1 MKHLAI
7 TALLVMVPTITF
19 ADQSVYIDQ
28 AGENLNATI
37 IQKLGDNNTI
47 GDVTATDKYFY
58 LDGDDMTLTFGME
71 GDANKLIGSIEGD
84 TFDFALSQI
93 GDNNFFEIMAS
104 LSSSSSLTWNIVGSA
119 NEVYL
124 NMGQAVSA
132 EYTTLDYNITGND
145 NIFNI
150 GIDADGATHTFDM
163 NGDSNEYT
171 ITQTGYGNSLE
182 GHLLTIDT
190 TGDFNTVTILQ
201 ETTTAQSIIDMVING
216 SNQVISITQSD

>member
-84 TFDFALSQI
+84 TFDFTLSQI

-132 EYTTLDYNITGND
+132 EYTTLDYNITGDD

-150 GIDADGATHTFDM
+150 DIDADGATHTFDM
-163 NGDSNEYT
+163 NGDSNEYS

>member
-7 TALLVMVPTITF
+7 TALFVMVPTITF

-84 TFDFALSQI
+84 TFDFTLSQI

-150 GIDADGATHTFDM
+150 DIDTDGATHTFDM
-163 NGDSNEYT
+163 TGDSNEYS

>member
-1 MKHLAI
+1 
-7 TALLVMVPTITF
+7 
-19 ADQSVYIDQ
+19 
-28 AGENLNATI
+28 
-37 IQKLGDNNTI
+37 
-47 GDVTATDKYFY
+47 
-58 LDGDDMTLTFGME
+58 
-71 GDANKLIGSIEGD
+71 
-84 TFDFALSQI
+84 
-93 GDNNFFEIMAS
+93 MAS

-163 NGDSNEYT
+163 NGDSNEYS

-182 GHLLTIDT
+182 GHLLTIDA

>member
-7 TALLVMVPTITF
+7 TAVLVMVPTITF

-37 IQKLGDNNTI
+37 IQKFGDNNTI

-58 LDGDDMTLTFGME
+58 LDGDNMTLTFGLE
-71 GDANKLIGSIEGD
+71 GDANKLIGSISGD
-84 TFDFALSQI
+84 SLDFTLSKI
-93 GDNNFFEIMAS
+93 GDNNLFEIYAS
-104 LSSSSSLTWNIVGSA
+104 LASSSSLLWTIIGSA

-124 NMGQAVSA
+124 NMGQVVSA
-132 EYTTLDYNITGND
+132 EYTSLDYTITGAD

-150 GIDADGATHTFDM
+150 GIDADGATHTLDL
-163 NGDSNEYT
+163 NGDSNEFT

-182 GHLLTIDT
+182 GHLLTANM
-190 TGDFNTVTILQ
+190 TGDFNNVTILQ
-201 ETTTAQSIIDMVING
+201 ETTTAQSIVDLVTYG

>member
-7 TALLVMVPTITF
+7 TALFVMVPTITF

-132 EYTTLDYNITGND
+132 EYTTLDYNITGDD

-150 GIDADGATHTFDM
+150 GIDADGTTHTFDM
-163 NGDSNEYT
+163 NGDSNEYS

-182 GHLLTIDT
+182 GHLLTIDA

>member
-7 TALLVMVPTITF
+7 TALFVMVPTITF

-84 TFDFALSQI
+84 TFDFTLSQI

-132 EYTTLDYNITGND
+132 EYTTLDYNITGDD

-150 GIDADGATHTFDM
+150 DIDADGATHTFDM
-163 NGDSNEYT
+163 NGDSNEYS

>member
-150 GIDADGATHTFDM
+150 DIDADGATHTFDM
-163 NGDSNEYT
+163 TGDSNEYS

-182 GHLLTIDT
+182 GHLLTIDA

>member
-7 TALLVMVPTITF
+7 TAVLVMVPTITF

-37 IQKLGDNNTI
+37 IQKFGDNNTI
-47 GDVTATDKYFY
+47 GDITATDKYFY

-71 GDANKLIGSIEGD
+71 GDGNKLIGSISGD
-84 TFDFALSQI
+84 TLDFTLSQI
-93 GDNNFFEIMAS
+93 GDNNLFEIYAS
-104 LSSSSSLTWNIVGSA
+104 LSSSSSLTWNIVGGS

-124 NMGQAVSA
+124 NMGQVVSA
-132 EYTTLDYNITGND
+132 EYTTLDYGITGSD

-150 GIDADGATHTFDM
+150 NIDSDGATHTLDL

-171 ITQTGYGNSLE
+171 ITQTGYGSSLE
-182 GHLLTIDT
+182 GHLITIDS
-190 TGDFNTVTILQ
+190 TGDFNEVTILQ
-201 ETTTAQSIIDMVING
+201 ETTTAQSIINMVTNG

>member
-7 TALLVMVPTITF
+7 TAVLVMVPTITF

-37 IQKLGDNNTI
+37 IQKFGDNNTI

-58 LDGDDMTLTFGME
+58 LDGDNMTLTFGLE
-71 GDANKLIGSIEGD
+71 GDANKLIGSISGD
-84 TFDFALSQI
+84 SLDFTLSKI
-93 GDNNFFEIMAS
+93 GDNNLFEIYAS
-104 LSSSSSLTWNIVGSA
+104 LASSSSLLWNIIGSA

-124 NMGQAVSA
+124 NMGQVVSA
-132 EYTTLDYNITGND
+132 EYTSLDYTITGGD

-150 GIDADGATHTFDM
+150 DIDADGATHTLDL
-163 NGDSNEYT
+163 NGDSNEFT

-182 GHLLTIDT
+182 GHLLTANM
-190 TGDFNTVTILQ
+190 TGDFNNVTILQ
-201 ETTTAQSIIDMVING
+201 ETTTAQSIVDLVTYG

>member
-7 TALLVMVPTITF
+7 TALFVMVPTITF

-84 TFDFALSQI
+84 TFDFTLSQI

-163 NGDSNEYT
+163 NGDSNEYS

>member
-7 TALLVMVPTITF
+7 TALFVMVPTITF

-84 TFDFALSQI
+84 TFDFTLSQI

-132 EYTTLDYNITGND
+132 EYTTLDYNITGDD

-163 NGDSNEYT
+163 NGDSNEYS

-182 GHLLTIDT
+182 GHLLTIDA

>member
-150 GIDADGATHTFDM
+150 DIDADGATHTFDM
-163 NGDSNEYT
+163 TGDSNEYS
-171 ITQTGYGNSLE
+171 ITQIGYGNSLE

>member
-150 GIDADGATHTFDM
+150 DIDADGATHTFDM
-163 NGDSNEYT
+163 TGDSNEYS
-171 ITQTGYGNSLE
+171 ITQIGYGNSLE
-182 GHLLTIDT
+182 GHLLTIDA

>member
-1 MKHLAI
+1 MKYLAI
-7 TALLVMVPTITF
+7 TAVFVMVPTIAF

-37 IQKLGDNNTI
+37 IQKFGDNNTI

-58 LDGDDMTLTFGME
+58 LDGDNMTLTFGIE
-71 GDANKLIGSIEGD
+71 GDSNKLIGSIEGD
-84 TFDFALSQI
+84 SIDFTLSKV
-93 GDNNFFEIMAS
+93 GDNNFFDIMAS

-124 NMGQAVSA
+124 NMGQSVSA
-132 EYTTLDYNITGND
+132 EYTTLDYNVTGDD

-150 GIDADGATHTFDM
+150 DIDADGATHTFDM
-163 NGDSNEYT
+163 TGDSNEYT

-182 GHLLTIDT
+182 GHLLTINT
-190 TGDFNTVTILQ
+190 IGDLNTVTILQ
-201 ETTTAQSIIDMVING
+201 ETTTAQSIVDMVING

>member
-7 TALLVMVPTITF
+7 TALFVMVPTITF

-84 TFDFALSQI
+84 TFDFTLSQI

-163 NGDSNEYT
+163 NGDSNEYS

-182 GHLLTIDT
+182 GHLLTIDA

>member
-7 TALLVMVPTITF
+7 TALFVMVPTITF

-84 TFDFALSQI
+84 TFDFTLSQI

-132 EYTTLDYNITGND
+132 EYTTLDYNITGDD

-163 NGDSNEYT
+163 NGDSNEYS